1 MTERRNNQRST
12 TLQGRAHEAEALT
25 HPVIASRRRGNLINI
40 IMKLKKP
47 STLKRL
53 ESSQRGIGL
62 VELIIAIAITG
73 IIGAAATMAIH
84 QVLTGTALSN
94 DLNTAINN
102 VQLAG
107 YLVNRDALQAQE
119 VMLDDPDT
127 SAITEFLTLSW
138 TDWDSNDKYRIAYT
152 LEGMPSG
159 DLKYLRRREAIHD
172 KDGNLK
178 KDEFTGP
185 VPQYIYVDTDP
196 TKPTNCV

>member
-1 MTERRNNQRST
+1 MKMKQPAILKKVGRNQRGF
-12 TLQGRAHEAEALT
+12 TL
-25 HPVIASRRRGNLINI
+25 I
-40 IMKLKKP
+40 
-47 STLKRL
+47 
-53 ESSQRGIGL
+53 
-62 VELIIAIAITG
+62 ELLIAIALTG
-73 IIGAAATMAIH
+73 IIGAAAGMSIH
-84 QVLTGTALSN
+84 QVIIGTALSN
-94 DLNTAINN
+94 DLNNAINN

-152 LEGMPSG
+152 LEDMPSG

-178 KDEFTGP
+178 KDEFTAP

-196 TKPTNCV
+196 TKPTNCVWDGTKKVLTFTVKAQVGGKTETRTFEVKPRPD